1 MFEKFLI
8 FHENDQK
15 FCTKVKTNNFLNHN
29 STARNCDA
37 QHIKHIKTHFLRA
50 KSPSITQPEE
60 KYFMAHLLCVTPT
73 NLYNT

>member
-1 MFEKFLI
+1 MKT
-8 FHENDQK
+8 
-15 FCTKVKTNNFLNHN
+15 TKSFFSYKVLHKTKKTNNFLNHN